1 MWVLQNILPKPYRV
15 AADIGPGPD
24 PPEDVPDVEAAYI
37 GLYTTVIAL
46 IAISGGSL
54 PESKLDRQLTRMN
67 AEQSTPVDSTEK
79 TIARM
84 IKEGYVVKI
93 KDTSSGEEVVEY
105 VVGPRGRVEV
115 DKHSLADFVRA
126 VYGDG
131 VENLEQKIARSFGL
145 SEEDEAQSGEA
156 AAERDVGRGPGRPR
170 RRNRDDDDDDDDDD

>member
-1 MWVLQNILPKPYRV
+1 MWVLQNILPKPYRM
-15 AADIGPGPD
+15 AADIGPGPH

-79 TIARM
+79 TLARM
-84 IKEGYVVKI
+84 IKDGYIVKI
-93 KDTSSGEEVVEY
+93 KDTSSGEEIVEY
-105 VVGPRGRVEV
+105 IVGPRGRVEV

-145 SEEDEAQSGEA
+145 GEEDDARLQNGEA
-156 AAERDVGRGPGRPR
+156 AAEPNVGRGPGRPR
-170 RRNRDDDDDDDDDD
+170 RRAADDDD